1 MRRELTTLIAGLC
14 LLVLTACATAT
25 GTAVGAGIGHIA
37 GDTKTGALI
46 GGSVGLMYDVFG
58 D

>member
-1 MRRELTTLIAGLC
+1 MKRRFVYLALIAGF
-14 LLVLTACATAT
+14 VLTGCATVA
-25 GTAVGAGIGHIA
+25 GTAVGAGIGSVA

-46 GGSVGLMYDVFG
+46 GGGVGLMIDVF